1 MIRIFKTYVVLI
13 TLIYAPNNIIGQS
26 KAKSETLDKMIVQ
39 GIKDWQIPGLTTV
52 VVKDQKVIFK
62 KTYGVKNIENKD
74 PIDEYTL
81 FNMGSTTKAVICMAL
96 GVLVDQGK
104 LDWNDKVREHLPTF
118 QLSDS
123 YITEEARIKDLL
135 THNLGI
141 AEADLLWTLDSVS
154 TKNTISRFK
163 HA

>member
-81 FNMGSTTKAVICMAL
+81 FNMGQQLKQLYVWHL
-96 GVLVDQGK
+96 G
-104 LDWNDKVREHLPTF
+104 F
-118 QLSDS
+118 
-123 YITEEARIKDLL
+123 
-135 THNLGI
+135 
-141 AEADLLWTLDSVS
+141 
-154 TKNTISRFK
+154 
-163 HA
+163 

>member
-1 MIRIFKTYVVLI
+1 
-13 TLIYAPNNIIGQS
+13 
-26 KAKSETLDKMIVQ
+26 
-39 GIKDWQIPGLTTV
+39 
-52 VVKDQKVIFK
+52 
-62 KTYGVKNIENKD
+62 
-74 PIDEYTL
+74 
-81 FNMGSTTKAVICMAL
+81 MGSTTKAVICMAL

-104 LDWNDKVREHLPTF
+104 LNWNDKVRKHLPYF

-141 AEADLLWTLDSVS
+141 AEADLLWIIDSVS

-163 HA
+163 HAQKVYPFMR

>member
-1 MIRIFKTYVVLI
+1 
-13 TLIYAPNNIIGQS
+13 
-26 KAKSETLDKMIVQ
+26 MIVQ
-39 GIKDWQIPGLTTV
+39 GIKDWQIPGLTAV

-62 KTYGVKNIENKD
+62 EIYGVKNLINKE
-74 PIDEYTL
+74 PVDEFTL

-104 LDWNDKVREHLPTF
+104 LDWNDKVRKHLPSF
-118 QLSDS
+118 QLSDP

-141 AEADLLWTLDSVS
+141 AEADLLWTMDSVS
-154 TKNTISRFK
+154 TKNTISRLK
-163 HA
+163 HSQKVYPLRVATNTTI